1 VDLCVDLAEM
11 LRAYIGT
18 RTSGLLFYTSSG
30 AQILQSNVLR
40 DSLHPTLEKLEH
52 VKGGFNIFRSYRI
65 TLLGKSDCPDALKH
79 FWSVHAHTHIS
90 ERYAKLRGEREYR
103 LE

>member
-1 VDLCVDLAEM
+1 MDLCVDLAEM